1 MYACL
6 PVMSVS
12 LPCFHFTLLQE
23 TLLSISKPLQK
34 NEQLAF
40 DQYPIFIGHFT
51 YMGSKH
57 EDTEDRSSV
66 RPLAERELLR
76 LIATRDICKRKDA
89 VGEKERIRE
98 REKDRAREGEGILRR
113 LYWSERDFV

>member
-1 MYACL
+1 
-6 PVMSVS
+6 
-12 LPCFHFTLLQE
+12 
-23 TLLSISKPLQK
+23 
-34 NEQLAF
+34 
-40 DQYPIFIGHFT
+40 
-51 YMGSKH
+51 MGSKH